1 VKKPKESSRMNECR
15 VTVLMPLKHY
25 HPHFLKKA
33 VESIINQACSYWFI
47 IIVVEKSNFDNSR
60 RFLEKELKD
69 SRIQVSINEGRK
81 LAGAINTGMRYAKTA
96 FVSLLLADD
105 MWSNNAVEV
114 LSDYIVKYP
123 NIDFFHSSR
132 IYIDENDNPIS
143 SVYYSKQE
151 FSIDDFKL
159 KSPVKHLLCWR
170 KDKALSF
177 GGLDESL
184 GFVGPDDY
192 DFPWTMAEKGA
203 AFKAMKEC
211 LYYYRDH
218 RECYRLTT
226 HLPLSVHKKEIR
238 RIMEK
243 HGVDALTIRERI
255 ARVEKT
261 YLQQCLFKSKSDKRI
276 KEKLGYDA
284 RWGWR
289 EKYR

>member
-1 VKKPKESSRMNECR
+1 MEKESPRMDKCL
-15 VTVLMPLKHY
+15 VTVLMPLKNF
-25 HPHFLKKA
+25 HPHLLKKA
-33 VESIINQACSYWFI
+33 VESVINQSCRYWRII
-47 IIVVEKSNFDNSR
+47 IIVEKQGFDNFKR
-60 RFLEKELKD
+60 PLEKELND
-69 SRIQVSINEGRK
+69 PRIRVIVNEGRK
-81 LAGAINTGMRYAKTA
+81 LSGAINTGMRYAETT

-114 LSDYIVKYP
+114 LNDYIARYP
-123 NIDFFHSSR
+123 HIDFFHSSR
-132 IYIDENDNPIS
+132 MYIDENDNPIS

-151 FSIDDFKL
+151 FSIDEFKL
-159 KSPVKHLLCWR
+159 KPPVKHLLCWR

-184 GFVGPDDY
+184 NSVGPDDY
-192 DFPWTMAEKGA
+192 DFPWTMAENGA
-203 AFKAMKEC
+203 SFKAVREC

-226 HLPLSVHKKEIR
+226 HLPLSVHKREIR

-243 HGVDALTIRERI
+243 HGVDASTIRERI
-255 ARVEKT
+255 AGIEKT
-261 YLQQCLFKSKSDKRI
+261 YLRQCLFKSKFEKWV

-284 RWGWR
+284 RRGWR

>member
-1 VKKPKESSRMNECR
+1 VKKAKGRSRMNEYL
-15 VTVLMPLKHY
+15 VTVLMPLKHFHLY
-25 HPHFLKKA
+25 FLKRA
-33 VESIINQACSYWFI
+33 AESVIKQSCPNWHM
-47 IIVVEKSNFDNSR
+47 IIVVEKGDSDNFR
-60 RFLEKELKD
+60 RPLEKELKD
-69 SRIQVSINEGRK
+69 PRIRVITNEGRK
-81 LAGAINTGMRYAKTA
+81 LSGAINTGMRHAKTE

-105 MWSNNAVEV
+105 MWSNNAVEI
-114 LSDYIVKYP
+114 LNDYIVKYP
-123 NIDFFHSSR
+123 HIDFFHSSR

-184 GFVGPDDY
+184 NSVGSDDY
-192 DFPWTMAEKGA
+192 DFPWAMAEKGA
-203 AFKAMKEC
+203 SFKAVREC

-226 HLPLSVHKKEIR
+226 HLPLSVHKREIR
-238 RIMEK
+238 RIMKK

-255 ARVEKT
+255 AGVEKT
-261 YLQQCLFKSKSDKRI
+261 YLRQCLFKSESDKRI

-284 RWGWR
+284 RQGWR